1 MRTVNLVL
9 ARSLLGALRRANKSF
24 RLLESCRLLLGR
36 PWLGFNGPGCFAV
49 VIAHKADSTP
59 MQGNVQGSRR
69 DDEPVTNLQSW
80 IYQQQQ

>member
-1 MRTVNLVL
+1 
-9 ARSLLGALRRANKSF
+9 
-24 RLLESCRLLLGR
+24 
-36 PWLGFNGPGCFAV
+36 